1 MLSAVDT
8 NFRSDAFSA
17 AANIVTSMPFLVL
30 GLAGLLRLFIAR
42 DRMRNSPGSPL
53 VVFLLSLIMVGMG
66 SIFYHWSPSTDHLLW
81 DRLPIAVCLAA
92 FACAMANVYS
102 GSRIGGVLL
111 VPGILVAVSSVLYW
125 YVSWARGHEDL
136 RPYIAVQVGSAL
148 WAGLVV
154 FRRPAQDAGI
164 AAFRLALMA
173 YTAARIFELFQ
184 QQIYNASGVDL
195 GHPLKHLLVAFA
207 AFMVLRG
214 LAQINGQ
221 TRELPVLQLEPSSG
235 D

>member
-1 MLSAVDT
+1 
-8 NFRSDAFSA
+8 
-17 AANIVTSMPFLVL
+17 MPFLVL
-30 GLAGLLRLFIAR
+30 GLAGLFRLLIAR
-42 DRMRNSPGSPL
+42 DRMRNPPGSPL
-53 VVFLLSLIMVGMG
+53 VVFMLSLIMVGMG

-102 GSRIGGVLL
+102 GARIGSVLL
-111 VPGILVAVSSVLYW
+111 VPAVLVAVSSVLYW
-125 YVSWARGHEDL
+125 HVSLVHGHEDL
-136 RPYIAVQVGSAL
+136 RPYIAVQVCSAI

-154 FRRPAQDAGI
+154 FSRPAQNAGI
-164 AAFRLALMA
+164 AGLRLALIA
-173 YTAARIFELFQ
+173 YTVARIFELFQ

-207 AFMVLRG
+207 AFMVLRS
-214 LAQINGQ
+214 LAQTNGQ
-221 TRELPVLQLEPSSG
+221 TRELPVLQLELSSG